1 MKPNSTNKFR
11 VALINESV
19 NNNDNK
25 GKRHNILPV
34 LTMLIILIAASSVTG
49 FAAES
54 DFSQPIDV
62 SADRSEYNEKTGK
75 QSLSGNVEIRQGSI
89 LINAD
94 SIEVILKD
102 NKLSVIE
109 GRGSPIKFQ
118 QQNELGEL
126 ITGSCERISYDAL
139 NGILTLTGNAHLKQ
153 PKQELRSESIK
164 FNSISQSVVA
174 EGGQS
179 GRVTITI
186 QPPDRGQ

>member
-1 MKPNSTNKFR
+1 MKPNSQ
-11 VALINESV
+11 
-19 NNNDNK
+19 NNCSTAFFKVNDNSRYLTLVVLLLALLVNLT
-25 GKRHNILPV
+25 GKTSTAI
-34 LTMLIILIAASSVTG
+34 
-49 FAAES
+49 AAES

-109 GRGSPIKFQ
+109 GRGSPITFQ

-126 ITGSCERISYDAL
+126 ITGSCDRISYDAL
-139 NGILTLTGNAHLKQ
+139 NGILTLQGNAHLKQ

-174 EGGQS
+174 EGGES